1 LTAVILQSI
10 ICYMSSTISSPEP
23 KPNRVWASAIIFLV
37 VVNVVAI
44 VIALVRYQPAQAIE
58 IHLPAASQT
67 TGSIQVGGAV
77 ANPGIYSF
85 SGNDTIQSII
95 DAAGGTLE
103 GADSS
108 VLTLNVKMADAQ
120 TASQK
125 ININRAEVWLLQAL
139 PGIGE
144 TKAQTIVAYRDATG
158 PFKTTADLMK
168 VSGIGESLYNEI
180 KDLITV
186 ID

>member
-1 LTAVILQSI
+1 
-10 ICYMSSTISSPEP
+10 MSSTISSPEP

-77 ANPGIYSF
+77 ANPGIYS
-85 SGNDTIQSII
+85 IQSII

-103 GADSS
+103 GVNSS
-108 VLTLNVKMADAQ
+108 VLTLNVKMADAK